1 MDVFHDR
8 TANGFPPG
16 RTCPTD
22 YRYEPGV
29 FDRPADFSADT
40 AYAVGG
46 LYGNPY
52 ALDAVLNL
60 AAAESGAVRVV
71 FNGDFHWFDVDPA
84 LFDSVSRRALEHTAL
99 RGNVETEIA
108 RELKS
113 AGCGC
118 AYPGWVPDGVVRR
131 SNVIVE
137 RLRDTARGFPE
148 LRERLGGL
156 PMFCVGE
163 VGETRV
169 GFVHGDAHSL
179 AGWDFAVEALDSI
192 EAMARLPGIFGAA
205 NVEVFAS
212 SHTCLPALRTFDTP
226 RGLAAVANNGSAGMP
241 NFKGTRFGLVT
252 RISTRRFAGKALYGV
267 KVGNVHLEA
276 IAVEYDYPRW
286 QKTFLAA
293 WPAESAAYESYFDR
307 ILRGPDFTV
316 AQARAPS
323 RGARPRCAAA

>member
-1 MDVFHDR
+1 MNGIRDIHF
-8 TANGFPPG
+8 NGFPPG
-16 RTCPTD
+16 RTCPAD
-22 YRYEPGV
+22 YRYDPAE
-29 FDRPADFSADT
+29 FTRAADFAAET

-52 ALDAVLNL
+52 ALDAVLGL
-60 AAAESGAVRVV
+60 AAAEGGDARVV

-84 LFDSVSRRALEHTAL
+84 IFDSVSRRALEHTAL

-118 AYPGWVPDGVVRR
+118 AYPDWVPDPVVQR

-137 RLRDTARGFPE
+137 RLRETARAFPG
-148 LRERLGGL
+148 LQERMASL

-163 VGETRV
+163 IGGARV

-179 AGWDFAVEALDSI
+179 AGWDFSVESLDSI
-192 EAMARLPGIFGAA
+192 ETATRLPATFAAA
-205 NVEVFAS
+205 NVDVFAC
-212 SHTCLPALRTFDTP
+212 SHTCLPALRTYDTP

-241 NFKGTRFGLVT
+241 NFKGTRYGLVT

-267 KVGNVHLEA
+267 KVGALHVEA
-276 IAVEYDYPRW
+276 IPLEYDYPRW
-286 QKTFLAA
+286 QKTFLAS
-293 WPAESAAYESYFDR
+293 WPAETAAFDSYFDR

-323 RGARPRCAAA
+323 RGTRPRCVAA